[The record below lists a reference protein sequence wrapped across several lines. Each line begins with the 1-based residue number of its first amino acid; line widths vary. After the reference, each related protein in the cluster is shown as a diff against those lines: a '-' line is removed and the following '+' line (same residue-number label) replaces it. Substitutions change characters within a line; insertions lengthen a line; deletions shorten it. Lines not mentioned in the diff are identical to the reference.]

1 MITVLYIWKYRRL
14 LVKQYLTLGINS
26 TTKLHPRELSWVDRL
41 NRFRAMASADDV
53 KQKEAEVDTLLSKPT
68 TSAIMGDNVTEKESE
83 VAVED
88 KSGKYPWTL
97 LVRTVLLLN
106 AFLALGI
113 NDAMGGPTL
122 LDLR

>member
-1 MITVLYIWKYRRL
+1 
-14 LVKQYLTLGINS
+14 
-26 TTKLHPRELSWVDRL
+26 
-41 NRFRAMASADDV
+41 MASADDV

-68 TSAIMGDNVTEKESE
+68 TSTIMEDNVTEKESE
-83 VAVED
+83 VAVEED
-88 KSGKYPWTL
+88 EKSGKYPWPL

-122 LDLR
+122 LDLRYRTYSVVSSCATVIFTGTLLGQPLHRCPSYLQFAPSVL

>member
-1 MITVLYIWKYRRL
+1 
-14 LVKQYLTLGINS
+14 
-26 TTKLHPRELSWVDRL
+26 
-41 NRFRAMASADDV
+41 MASDDDV

-68 TSAIMGDNVTEKESE
+68 TSTIMEDNVTEKESE
-83 VAVED
+83 VAVEED
-88 KSGKYPWTL
+88 EKSGKYPWPL

-122 LDLR
+122 LDLRYRTYSVVSYCATVIFAGTLLGRP

>member
-1 MITVLYIWKYRRL
+1 
-14 LVKQYLTLGINS
+14 
-26 TTKLHPRELSWVDRL
+26 
-41 NRFRAMASADDV
+41 MASADDV
-53 KQKEAEVDTLLSKPT
+53 KQKEAEVDTLLSKPAAST
-68 TSAIMGDNVTEKESE
+68 IMEDNVTEKESE

-88 KSGKYPWTL
+88 KSGKYPWPL

-122 LDLR
+122 LDLRYRTYSVVSSFDT